1 MNVFH
6 DPTPNARR
14 HYRSAA
20 IAFHQIPSLPAPLVT
35 HLRRYL
41 YVVLLIS
48 NIIKDFFFLSNE
60 MISFI
65 YFFFFRFLLSAN
77 S

>member
-6 DPTPNARR
+6 APTPNVCR

-35 HLRRYL
+35 LLRRYL
-41 YVVLLIS
+41 YVVLIS
-48 NIIKDFFFLSNE
+48 KLYMTDFFCQ
-60 MISFI
+60 MK
-65 YFFFFRFLLSAN
+65 
-77 S
+77 